1 MSQGPTIT
9 IEDIMPRHLRASGET
24 PAVVTLQVGSTLAE
38 ARRQLVL
45 RTLSMTGGDTER
57 TAKMLGMSPGEVRS
71 ELAALVGANGE
82 AEGNGAAVARN
93 VKARVHG
100 PGKAAVRA
108 KGRR

>member
-1 MSQGPTIT
+1 
-9 IEDIMPRHLRASGET
+9 
-24 PAVVTLQVGSTLAE
+24 
-38 ARRQLVL
+38 VL

-57 TAKMLGMSPGEVRS
+57 TAKMLGMSPGEVRT

-82 AEGNGAAVARN
+82 MEGNGSAVARN

-100 PGKAAVRA
+100 ADKTATRA